1 MVRTES
7 LEQKVSSLKTELN
20 ARLTEQPTDYTSII
34 SKKSISTNQY
44 DFSVAT
50 TSGQSKKYLIEV
62 TPASGKLQMMNFK
75 MWYSF
80 NADVLN
86 NIVFGVGF
94 GLPVTVKL
102 LEKLPVS
109 NKYQFELLVIHS
121 DPAPLT
127 TYFKFMIEGTDNF
140 TYTITQI

>member
-1 MVRTES
+1 MVELETLQSRLKKIETEIR
-7 LEQKVSSLKTELN
+7 
-20 ARLTEQPTDYTSII
+20 ARITEQPTNYLSIV
-34 SKKSISTNQY
+34 SKKYISTNQY

-50 TSGQSKKYLIEV
+50 SGTQQKRYLIEI
-62 TPASGKLQMMNFK
+62 TSASGKLQMMNFK

-80 NADVLN
+80 NQDVLN

-94 GLPVTVKL
+94 GLPVTVKI
-102 LEKLPVS
+102 LEKLPVN

-121 DPAPLT
+121 DPDPLT
-127 TYFKFMIEGTDNF
+127 TYFKFMIEGTDDF